1 MSRLARS
8 IASVAALGGKRGV
21 TAVEYGLI
29 LGLIAIAIVAAVNL
43 VAGNLS
49 STFNTLAGFFGNS

>member
-1 MSRLARS
+1 MLGLMRSTACRLAF
-8 IASVAALGGKRGV
+8 AAKHGV

-29 LGLIAIAIVAAVNL
+29 LGLIAIAIVAALNL

-49 STFNTLAGFFGNS
+49 ATFNTLAGFFGNI